1 MPGQELL
8 VKEIMDRGLC
18 SSCGMCVGL
27 CPYIKTAGDRVRAI
41 YPCGIEEG
49 ACYGVCPKT
58 SLDISEM
65 DMFVHGRER
74 EDHALGIYSGI
85 YYARATARAD
95 GAQYGGITT
104 ALIGLA
110 LREGLISSAILTG
123 GDIMNPRPVLAATPG
138 QVDSCAGS
146 KYTGVPTLL
155 ELNRAAGKG
164 LTGVGLAGRPC
175 QVTAVRKLQRGKLP
189 PGRTYPDRL
198 VGLVLGLF
206 CFWSLSSELYG
217 FLARE
222 TRGEEIIKMDIP
234 LEGPCVLTKTGS
246 HRWRV
251 DEIRPFIN
259 KACNYCFDST
269 SEWADLSVG
278 STEQDPGWNT
288 LLVRSGQGRDLV
300 ELAADKGVLEIKDYP
315 AGRLPVLRKA
325 ALNKKMRVLALAEK
339 EPGNGGCPAIP
350 DKYLREMDVQ
360 WGGIN
365 R

>member
-1 MPGQELL
+1 MPGQEQL
-8 VKEIMDRGLC
+8 VKIMDRGLC

-27 CPYIKTAGDRVRAI
+27 CPYIKTAGDRVKAI
-41 YPCGIEEG
+41 YTCGIEDG

-58 SLDISEM
+58 SMDVAEM

-85 YYARATARAD
+85 YYARATGKTA
-95 GAQYGGITT
+95 GAQYGGATT

-110 LREGLISSAILTG
+110 LREGFISSAILTG
-123 GDIMNPRPVLAATPG
+123 GDIMSPRPVLAATPDE
-138 QVDSCAGS
+138 VNNCAGS

-155 ELNRAAGKG
+155 ELNRAAGEG
-164 LTGVGLAGRPC
+164 MTEVGLVGRPC
-175 QVTAVRKLQRGKLP
+175 QVAAVRKLQRGNLP
-189 PGRTYPDRL
+189 GSRTYPDRL
-198 VGLVLGLF
+198 VGLVVGLF
-206 CFWSLSSELYG
+206 CFWSLSPGLYG
-217 FLARE
+217 FLSRE
-222 TRGEEIIKMDIP
+222 TGGEGITKMDIP
-234 LEGPCVLTKTGS
+234 VEGPEVLTKTGS
-246 HRWRV
+246 LRWHV

-278 STEQDPGWNT
+278 STEHDPEWNT
-288 LLVRSGQGRDLV
+288 LLVRSSAGRELIN
-300 ELAADKGVLEIKDYP
+300 LAAEKGVLEIKDYP

-325 ALNKKMRVLALAEK
+325 ALNKKMRVLALVENDL
-339 EPGNGGCPAIP
+339 EISGCPSIP
-350 DKYLREMDVQ
+350 ERYRKEMDVQ